1 MSFQPVLPLGGYA
14 GWRFLSR
21 TAERQKDLVAAAPVT
36 QREVAHFRANI
47 SKVKTIDD
55 LMEDRTSLKVA
66 LGAFG
71 LDSDLPNKAFI
82 RKVLEGPLSDPKAL
96 ANRLS
101 DKRYLDFAKTF
112 GFGELAGPYTWRSGF
127 ADKMVGTYEERSFE
141 VAVGEQDENM
151 RLALTI
157 ERELGGIAS
166 RATTSDGLWLTVM
179 GNPPIRKVFET
190 ALGLPASFGAL
201 DLDRQLTTF
210 REKAERAFGSSE
222 IAQFADPEKRED
234 LIRLFFV
241 RAQVAQSQATASGS
255 VALSMLQQIPRR
267 PSILDA

>member
-82 RKVLEGPLSDPKAL
+82 RKVLESDRNDDRSL
-96 ANRLS
+96 VNRLS
-101 DKRYLDFAKTF
+101 DKRYRRLADALQMDRGSEQIGQP
-112 GFGELAGPYTWRSGF
+112 GFGDRFASLYITREFERRVGEADETLRLAMNAQRELAGMAGRSSS
-127 ADKMVGTYEERSFE
+127 DKTLWFE
-141 VAVGEQDENM
+141 V
-151 RLALTI
+151 L
-157 ERELGGIAS
+157 
-166 RATTSDGLWLTVM
+166 
-179 GNPPIRKVFET
+179 GNPPLRKFFET
-190 ALGLPASFGAL
+190 AFGFSSAYAKLPV
-201 DLDRQLTTF
+201 DRQVEEFMTKAEKVLGTTSFRGF
-210 REKAERAFGSSE
+210 REDAGS
-222 IAQFADPEKRED
+222 EK
-234 LIRLFFV
+234 LIRTFLV
-241 RAQVAQSQATASGS
+241 RSQLAEGGGANTSRFANALTLLSGG
-255 VALSMLQQIPRR
+255 
-267 PSILDA
+267 